1 MFIFLWIIVTI
12 NICIVDRGGVYL
24 SNSFFCEDID
34 IDENTILRSSPNLFK
49 ILLRDRTTRKNIIWA
64 TKTYELLGKEF
75 GSKESIKITSITGEK
90 SSLIRPRIEKFKYEQ
105 LERTKGKAEVFT
117 PLWIVK
123 KQNDI
128 IDQEFSRLSV
138 EEYVS
143 KIWMEITCGEG
154 PYMVSR
160 YDSVTGEIVPIET
173 RVGFVDRKLRR
184 INQEVADEKKWF
196 EYVKKAYQTS
206 FGYEFQGDSLLI
218 ARENLLYTFID
229 YYLEKFDRHPDIKL
243 QKEIAKII
251 SYNVFQM
258 DGLNYTI
265 PYSGES
271 FQLEYL
277 EQLNLFGEE
286 ITQKTT
292 KLEKENSG
300 VYVKIRNWKNQQMNE
315 FKSFVNKEESRM
327 KFDVVVGNPP
337 YQEEIE
343 GNNRQSRPIYNLF
356 MDEVQNISERS
367 ILITPARFLANTG
380 ATPKKWNNKMLSST
394 NLKIEF
400 FEQKSSKVFPNTDI
414 KGGVV
419 VTYYDRS
426 KYFESIDT
434 FIPLKEL
441 NSIFHKVKNENKDNL
456 GSIVYS
462 PDSYRFTDSMFNDYP
477 EFKNRTDTSHLKAV
491 SSNVF
496 ERYPE
501 VFLSDEE
508 FAGDTVKIYGRKDG
522 RRVFKKINKAYLI
535 KHPNID
541 KWKVFIPGANGSGT
555 YGEALS
561 TPILGEPFMAHNQTF
576 ISIGAF
582 DTKFEAESLL
592 KYVKGKFS
600 RAMLGIM
607 KTTQNNQSKVTW
619 SKVPMQD
626 FTSNSDIDWS
636 KTIPEIDQQLYKK
649 YNLNEEEI
657 NFIETKVKEME

>member
-1 MFIFLWIIVTI
+1 M
-12 NICIVDRGGVYL
+12 

-34 IDENTILRSSPNLFK
+34 IDENTILRSSPDLFK
-49 ILLRDRTTRKNIIWA
+49 ILLCDRTTRKNIIWA
-64 TKTYELLGKEF
+64 TKTYELLGREF
-75 GSKESIKITSITGEK
+75 GPKESIKVKSITGK
-90 SSLIRPRIEKFKYEQ
+90 NASLIRPRIEKFKYEQ

-128 IDQEFSRLSV
+128 ADQEFLDVSV

-143 KIWMEITCGEG
+143 KNWMEITCGEG

-160 YDSVTGEIVPIET
+160 YDSVTGERVPIEE

-184 INQEVADEKKWF
+184 INQEFWDEKKWF
-196 EYVKKAYQTS
+196 KYVKKAYQTS

-229 YYLEKFDRHPDIKL
+229 YYLEKFDRQPDIKL

-258 DGLNYTI
+258 DGLSYKI
-265 PYSGES
+265 PYSGKN

-277 EQLNLFGEE
+277 NQINLFEE
-286 ITQKTT
+286 KSNQKVL
-292 KLEKENSG
+292 KLEKEN
-300 VYVKIRNWKNQQMNE
+300 VDIFAKIRNWEKNKMID
-315 FKSFVNKEESRM
+315 FKSLFNEEESNM
-327 KFDVVVGNPP
+327 QFDIVIGNPP

-343 GNNRQSRPIYNLF
+343 GKNRQSRPIYNLF
-356 MDEVQNISERS
+356 MEEVQKISESS

-380 ATPKKWNNKMLSST
+380 ATPKKWNIKMLRST
-394 NLKIEF
+394 NFKVEF
-400 FEQKSSKVFPNTDI
+400 FEQKSSNIFPNTDI

-419 VTYYDRS
+419 VTYYDRN
-426 KYFESIDT
+426 KYFEPIDT

-441 NSIFHKVKNENKDNL
+441 SSIFHKVKNDNDDNL

-462 PDSYRFTDSMFNDYP
+462 PDSYRFTDLMFLDYP
-477 EFKNRTDTSHLKAV
+477 ELKSRTDTSHLKAV

-496 ERYPE
+496 ERFPE
-501 VFLSDEE
+501 VFLAGEE
-508 FAGDTVKIYGRKDG
+508 LVSDTVKIYGRKDG
-522 RRVFKKINKAYLI
+522 RRVLKKIKKDYLI
-535 KHPNID
+535 KHPNLE

-561 TPILGEPFMAHNQTF
+561 NPILGEPFMAHNQTF
-576 ISIGAF
+576 MSIGKF

-592 KYVKGKFS
+592 KYVKGKFA

-607 KTTQNNQSKVTW
+607 KTTQNNQSKLTW
-619 SKVPMQD
+619 SKIPMQD

-649 YNLNEEEI
+649 YDFNEEEI